1 MNTFNLL
8 WHCSEEHYENCSKRG
23 TDGMFNLSYFGNV
36 LQNRLFERS
45 KKWSCLTQA
54 MFDKIFTDFKSYAS
68 FRFLLENFRWKPEQK
83 QKQKQ
88 WGRSLRNDCSG
99 YCLECDD
106 SEISSKFVKNET
118 DLHRSGGSHLEQPL
132 RENVEETPRVQ
143 KVALGIRKQVNCLI
157 VLGQQGD
164 S

>member
-1 MNTFNLL
+1 
-8 WHCSEEHYENCSKRG
+8 
-23 TDGMFNLSYFGNV
+23 MFDLNYFDV
-36 LQNRLFERS
+36 FQNRLFW
-45 KKWSCLTQA
+45 KVQKWLRLTQA
-54 MFDKIFTDFKSYAS
+54 MLDKIFTDFKSCVS
-68 FRFLLENFRWKPEQK
+68 FRFLLEHFRWKPEQK

-88 WGRSLRNDCSG
+88 WGCSLRNGCTG
-99 YCLECDD
+99 HCLECDD

-143 KVALGIRKQVNCLI
+143 KVALGIWKQVNYLI
-157 VLGQQGD
+157 FLGQQGD